1 MAIGQAWTSSC
12 QETQFIEK
20 RRVSQ
25 CENIKQVRNFTVGF
39 GKAMHEVR
47 KYFFMVTKNCRNF
60 NWGLVNLVSTV
71 TLEEGMQ
78 IRFSVCVNNH
88 NLYLS

>member
-1 MAIGQAWTSSC
+1 
-12 QETQFIEK
+12 
-20 RRVSQ
+20 
-25 CENIKQVRNFTVGF
+25 
-39 GKAMHEVR
+39 MHEVR